1 MQAYI
6 IRRLLLIIPTLLI
19 VTVIVFFTARL
30 IPGSAVEKIAFE
42 NVGGT
47 TGANIEDSMQAIRHR
62 LGLDLPAY
70 VQYGRW
76 IRNIVLH
83 GDLGRSLWG
92 AEAPVSEEI
101 LNRLPVSFELG
112 LLSMT
117 VALLIAIPVGVYS
130 GIRQDTVGDY
140 VARSFAICC
149 IAFPSFWVG
158 TLILI
163 YPAIWWQ
170 WSPPIE
176 YVPFTENPL
185 ANLGIFIIPA
195 LVFGMSLSGLTMRL
209 TRTMMLEVLR
219 QDYMRT
225 AWSKGLRE
233 RVVVL
238 RHGLKNALLPIVS
251 LIGIQLPVLI
261 GGSVVIE
268 QLFLLPGIGRLLL
281 DAVGN
286 RDYTALSGIN
296 LFMATFVLL
305 ANLGVDILYSHLD
318 PRVRYR

>member
-1 MQAYI
+1 
-6 IRRLLLIIPTLLI
+6 
-19 VTVIVFFTARL
+19 
-30 IPGSAVEKIAFE
+30 
-42 NVGGT
+42 
-47 TGANIEDSMQAIRHR
+47 
-62 LGLDLPAY
+62 
-70 VQYGRW
+70 
-76 IRNIVLH
+76 
-83 GDLGRSLWG
+83 
-92 AEAPVSEEI
+92 
-101 LNRLPVSFELG
+101 
-112 LLSMT
+112 MT